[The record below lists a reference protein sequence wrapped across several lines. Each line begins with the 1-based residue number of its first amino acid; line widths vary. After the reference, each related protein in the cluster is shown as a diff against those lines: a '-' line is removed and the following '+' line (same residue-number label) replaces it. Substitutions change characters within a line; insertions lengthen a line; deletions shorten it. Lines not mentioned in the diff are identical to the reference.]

1 MCLLKLFSD
10 DKHETDPAKD
20 LTLFDILF
28 NDEKEIVNKTDYDE
42 NDFDDECEDED
53 DYYFDDDK

>member
-10 DKHETDPAKD
+10 DKQETDPAKD